1 MLFKT
6 SSLRLSHLR
15 SELLYVYYR
24 GDSRWRGNCLFSE
37 NCSPFVKEMRLE
49 TSSFP
54 LIIRM
59 PFSYL
64 PVKTLVS
71 LGLCSSVVPVLG
83 LFEPPADSQ
92 SLKTVVPTYSLLSF
106 TLTISPWFD
115 FESVPSDSRLHISL
129 TCHLQCLL
137 SSFFW
142 PHGYAEDI

>member
-6 SSLRLSHLR
+6 SSLTLSHLR
-15 SELLYVYYR
+15 SELLYLYYR
-24 GDSRWRGNCLFSE
+24 GESRWRGNCLFSE
-37 NCSPFVKEMRLE
+37 NCSPLVKEMRLE

-59 PFSYL
+59 SFSYL
-64 PVKTLVS
+64 PVKTLAS
-71 LGLCSSVVPVLG
+71 LGLCYSVVPVMV
-83 LFEPPADSQ
+83 LFEPPSDPQ
-92 SLKTVVPTYSLLSF
+92 SLKTIVPPYSLLSF
-106 TLTISPWFD
+106 THIISPWFD
-115 FESVPSDSRLHISL
+115 FKSVSSNSQLNISL